1 MAVTSSLWTGVL
13 LVAVLYAVMLYN
25 GLVEVK
31 HAVSKHWAN
40 IDVLLKQRYDELP
53 KLIETCKQYQQ
64 FEASTLQRVT
74 QARAQA
80 LDARLRQDVPAL
92 GQAEA
97 ALRTGL
103 GQVFAVVE
111 RYPELHANESFQTL
125 MSRITALENA
135 IADRRELY
143 NEAVNINNVRIEK
156 FPDLVLARAFKF
168 GPQSLLDFTDAE
180 KADVDVKALFS

>member
-1 MAVTSSLWTGVL
+1 MSMTGSLWLGIL

-31 HAVSKHWAN
+31 HAVAKHWAN
-40 IDVLLKQRYDELP
+40 IDVVLKQRYDELP

-64 FEASTLQRVT
+64 FEAGTLQKVT

-80 LDARLRQDVPAL
+80 HDARLRQDVPAL

-97 ALRTGL
+97 ALRAGL

-111 RYPELHANESFQTL
+111 RYPELRADEAFQTL

-156 FPDLVLARAFKF
+156 FPDAVLARAFGF
-168 GPQSLLDFTDAE
+168 GARPLLEFAEAE
-180 KADVDVKALFS
+180 KADVDVKALFN